1 MEFKKLIEPLKL
13 AYGTSIHVIYGIP
26 QFANAFD
33 TRLKLDYSIISA
45 ITKEFQQPPVI
56 SAKYAEYRH
65 LDKILIAST
74 DSPPIAVSRRVVNSS
89 VVASYLIKF
98 IKDIPLK
105 QAEFEPLLE
114 YDSIEESTRISWN
127 LGEAMI
133 HLDLNIRGKY
143 MIVKL
148 EVGIRERSIIQETRL
163 IQLERIWKCVN
174 ELISNSTLEA
184 LEIN

>member
-13 AYGTSIHVIYGIP
+13 AYGTSIHIIYGIP
-26 QFANAFD
+26 LFANAFD
-33 TRLKLDYSIISA
+33 TRLNLDYDIISA
-45 ITKEFQQPPVI
+45 ITKKFQQTPVI

-65 LDKILIAST
+65 LDKILIASS

-89 VVASYLIKF
+89 VAASYLIKF
-98 IKDIPLK
+98 IKDVPLK
-105 QAEFEPLLE
+105 QAEFEPLQE

-127 LGEAMI
+127 MGEAVI

-148 EVGIRERSIIQETRL
+148 EVGIRERSIIQETRMEA
-163 IQLERIWKCVN
+163 LESIWKTLN
-174 ELISNSTLEA
+174 ELISNNNLEA